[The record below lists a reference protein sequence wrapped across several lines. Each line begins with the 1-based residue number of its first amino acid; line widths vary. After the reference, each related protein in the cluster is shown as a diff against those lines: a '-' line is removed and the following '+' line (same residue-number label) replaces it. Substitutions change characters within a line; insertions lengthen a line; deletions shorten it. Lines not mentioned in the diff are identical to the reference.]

1 MTSRVLPRE
10 EWDRLA
16 GTELAAVLA
25 AAQHANAEMI
35 VLIVE
40 DGEQVVGCWALLQCW
55 HAEGLWVAPAHR
67 GKAAVARRLLRLA
80 ASVAEQIGF
89 RSVCTAALTPDVTK
103 MLDAVATRLEGQHY
117 VLRLTDR
124 VPKEELCRP
133 LSPFH

>member
-16 GTELAAVLA
+16 GTELESVLDAALA
-25 AAQHANAEMI
+25 ADAEML

-40 DGEQVVGCWALLQCW
+40 DGEQIIGCWALLQCW

-80 ASVAEQIGF
+80 ASVAERIGF

-124 VPKEELCRP
+124 IKEESCQP
-133 LSPFH
+133 VSPFH